1 MKTLYILIKAHSDY
15 DEYDFE
21 IVGVTD
27 DVRVS
32 HAWLQVGAFSDYW
45 SHEVEIVTFNVMA
58 QDVRDSINLWLDPA
72 RNPLCEC
79 GHRLLWHRRANH
91 TGSCKCNVNYGTK
104 HKCKGFKLAKEQPP
118 VYQGEEVRGR
128 MD

>member
-32 HAWLQVGAFSDYW
+32 
-45 SHEVEIVTFNVMA
+45 
-58 QDVRDSINLWLDPA
+58 
-72 RNPLCEC
+72 
-79 GHRLLWHRRANH
+79 H